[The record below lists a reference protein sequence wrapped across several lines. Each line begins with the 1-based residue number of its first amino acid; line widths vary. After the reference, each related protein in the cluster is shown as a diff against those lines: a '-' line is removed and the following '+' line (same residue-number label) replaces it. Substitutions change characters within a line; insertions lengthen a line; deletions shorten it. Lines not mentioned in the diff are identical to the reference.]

1 MRSGMAN
8 VWIRS
13 SDGELFRAD
22 ALVHL
27 RCHDGVVEATFKN
40 GRCVP
45 LTGSGCPAD
54 FHLQLLLELARV
66 NLDDRWIVIISPED
80 RPEGTH
86 WIQATADDLV
96 GAREVG
102 VGAPRKRGA
111 AV

>member
-1 MRSGMAN
+1 MRSGLAN
-8 VWIRS
+8 VWVRS

-27 RCHDGVVEATFKN
+27 RCHDGVVEATCRN

-66 NLDDRWIVIISPED
+66 NLDDRWIVVISPEVSHEAAQWT
-80 RPEGTH
+80 R
-86 WIQATADDLV
+86 ATADDLV
-96 GAREVG
+96 EGE
-102 VGAPRKRGA
+102 
-111 AV
+111 